1 MPLAFLGPQCQ
12 MSVAVCLLISE
23 IIMSVLCLE
32 LPSVKKD
39 LCGFWSVTS
48 VGTAVLSSFFV
59 MNVMIHSLDP
69 DFSTDH
75 ELI

>member
-12 MSVAVCLLISE
+12 MTVAVCLLISE

-32 LPSVKKD
+32 LPLVKKD

-48 VGTAVLSSFFV
+48 VETAVLSF
-59 MNVMIHSLDP
+59 LLCDECDDP
-69 DFSTDH
+69 LSGPRFLH
-75 ELI
+75 